1 MSAPKR
7 KREVQLNFRVSPEE
21 LALIEQKMAQ
31 LGTKNR
37 EAYLRKMA
45 LDGYVVRLEL
55 PELKELV
62 SLMRYSSNNL
72 NQLARR
78 AHETGRIYD
87 ADLKDISR
95 RQEALW
101 DGVHQVLTQL
111 AKLS

>member
-7 KREVQLNFRVSPEE
+7 KRDVQLNFRVSPEE

-87 ADLKDISR
+87 ADLEDITR

-111 AKLS
+111 AKLT

>member
-7 KREVQLNFRVSPEE
+7 KRDVQLNFRVSPEE

-72 NQLARR
+72 NQLTRR
-78 AHETGRIYD
+78 VHETGRIYD
-87 ADLKDISR
+87 ADLEDIAR

-111 AKLS
+111 AKLT

>member
-1 MSAPKR
+1 MTAPKR

-87 ADLKDISR
+87 ADLEDISR

-111 AKLS
+111 AKLT

>member
-1 MSAPKR
+1 MSTPKR
-7 KREVQLNFRVSPEE
+7 RRDVQLNFRVSQEE
-21 LALIEQKMAQ
+21 LALIEQKMSQ

-45 LDGYVVRLEL
+45 LDGYAIRLDL

-87 ADLKDISR
+87 ADLEDISR